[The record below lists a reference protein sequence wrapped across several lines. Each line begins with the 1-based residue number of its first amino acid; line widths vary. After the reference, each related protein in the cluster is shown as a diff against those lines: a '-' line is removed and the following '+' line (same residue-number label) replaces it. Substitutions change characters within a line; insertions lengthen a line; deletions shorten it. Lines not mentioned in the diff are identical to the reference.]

1 VSARAKT
8 RKRRGEGA
16 NLRLGLLLAAMV
28 VVPLTALGLVG
39 ARLVTDQRALA
50 QHEIERGF
58 LERMKSLDQAVQ
70 TIMRGFERELARASA
85 ELPKSNDPSAIRDAM
100 GRLPRSS
107 MVLVLD
113 ETGKVVHP
121 PLTGEMSQREVAFL
135 ERTRPIWEGGLLT
148 TVALKGALEGTSIG
162 PERGWMSFFHG
173 GGQHF
178 LWWRTDARRVIAL
191 EVSGIDLMTELVTQL
206 PDTPL
211 EADTSPGGTG
221 ANGLARTAARDDPDQ
236 TERTVLADATGRTV
250 YQWGNREVGANERPR
265 AVLGLSAPLES
276 WSLRH
281 YASESAL
288 PGAIAD
294 SLSTA
299 LFGGLG
305 GLALAL
311 SAGAFLIWRA
321 RTRESRLAA
330 QRVSFVNQV
339 SHELKTPLTNIRLYA
354 ELLEGAHEAADI
366 EASDP
371 AARHLAVIMRESD
384 RLSRLIKD
392 VLTFA
397 RGEEQKLAVSLRPT
411 VPDEVV
417 QATLATHAPSLAQAG
432 IAVETTLA
440 AKTPVMCDPDAL
452 AQIVSNLISNVEK
465 YARQGQWLGLA
476 TSQHGDRTVI
486 RVSDRGPGIP
496 RAQRDKVFEPFWRA
510 SDKLSDGVT
519 GTGIGLDIARRLARL
534 HDGELRVVDGD
545 GPGAVFELT
554 ITTAPIE
561 IGPAGARSGDAA
573 HTHDKDRA

>member
-1 VSARAKT
+1 
-8 RKRRGEGA
+8 
-16 NLRLGLLLAAMV
+16 MV
-28 VVPLTALGLVG
+28 VVPLTALGFIG

-50 QHEIERGF
+50 QHEVERGF
-58 LERMKSLDQAVQ
+58 LDRMKSLDQAVQ
-70 TIMRGFERELARASA
+70 TIMRGFERELARASS
-85 ELPKSNDPSAIRDAM
+85 ELPRSNDPGAIRDAM

-148 TVALKGALEGTSIG
+148 AVALKGALDGTSSG

-178 LWWRTDARRVIAL
+178 LWWRTDHRRVVAL

-211 EADTSPGGTG
+211 ATDGSTSDDAKG
-221 ANGLARTAARDDPDQ
+221 A
-236 TERTVLADATGRTV
+236 ERTVLADATGRTV
-250 YQWGNREVGANERPR
+250 YQWGSREVGENERPR

-288 PGAIAD
+288 PGAIAS

-366 EASDP
+366 EPGDP
-371 AARHLAVIMRESD
+371 AARHLAVIVRESD

-397 RGEEQKLAVSLRPT
+397 RGEEQKLTVNPRPT
-411 VPDEVV
+411 TPDEVV
-417 QATLATHAPSLAQAG
+417 QAALATHAPSLAQAG

-440 AKTPVMCDPDAL
+440 AKTQVMCDPDAL
-452 AQIVSNLISNVEK
+452 AQIVSNLVSNVEK
-465 YARQGQWLGLA
+465 YARGGAWLGLA
-476 TSQHGDRTVI
+476 TSQRGPRTIV

-510 SDKLSDGVT
+510 SDKLSDGVS

-534 HDGELRVVDGD
+534 HDGDLRVVDSD
-545 GPGAVFELT
+545 GPGAVFELDIHT
-554 ITTAPIE
+554 PAVAPP
-561 IGPAGARSGDAA
+561 PAASPPP
-573 HTHDKDRA
+573 HEKDHA